1 MAASKAGEALSLAST
16 GLEHAEHGRYAEAVQ
31 AFHAALQ
38 LDGNNPHLYNNL
50 ALSLV
55 ACCKPEEALEAY
67 DRALQLSPD
76 SSSIH
81 NNKGNL
87 CFSLFQVQ
95 EALYHYKKAI
105 SSDPGNV
112 SAYINLSRAY
122 RMCGDELGCLKMIN
136 QALSMDADN
145 RIGIDN
151 YLSSLN
157 YYDLVPA
164 FVAGEHKRLA
174 GTSFCFDTGQALFRR
189 ENDSPLR
196 VGFVSPD
203 FKNHPVGQFFLP
215 VLQCLNKGPVDIY
228 CYSQVTK
235 PDAITDRLRQAGGVW
250 RSTVGLSDEV
260 MADLIREDQID
271 VLVDLAGLTEGH
283 RLGVFARK
291 PARIQCAW
299 LGYPNTTGLQ
309 QMDCRITDATA
320 DPPGMTEHLHT
331 ETLLRLPDC
340 FLAYQPL
347 EDSLLKPLPEGRITF
362 CCFNNLAKVSDSL
375 LLLWSEIMRQV
386 PSARL
391 ILKYAF
397 LDDPAVR
404 ELTEARL
411 LRHHID
417 ISRVVLRGF
426 SGTKEEHLA
435 LYGDCHIALDTYPY
449 NGTMTTCEALWMGVP
464 VISQAG
470 HAHVARVGASILT
483 AVGCSELVATDAA
496 EYIRKAV
503 ALAEEFAR
511 MKWYRENLRGKMLV
525 SPLMDASRFASEL
538 TSLLVRAARG
548 NTGHPLT
555 SL

>member
-1 MAASKAGEALSLAST
+1 MVTSKADEALSLASM
-16 GLEHAEHGRYAEAVQ
+16 GLEHAEHGRYAEAAQ
-31 AFHAALQ
+31 AFHAAVQ
-38 LDGNNPHLYNNL
+38 LDCNNAFIYNNL

-55 ACCKPEEALEAY
+55 ECRKPDEALEAY
-67 DRALQLSPD
+67 SRALQLSPD

-81 NNKGNL
+81 NNMGNIY
-87 CFSLFQVQ
+87 FSLFRVR
-95 EALYHYKKAI
+95 EALYHYHQAL
-105 SSDPGNV
+105 SLDPHNT

-136 QALSMDADN
+136 KALIMDADN
-145 RIGIDN
+145 RTGVDN

-157 YYDLVPA
+157 YYDLSPD

-174 GTSFCFDTGQALFRR
+174 ETSFCCDTAQALFRR
-189 ENDSPLR
+189 ETDSHLR

-215 VLQCLNKGPVDIY
+215 VLQSLDKELVDIY
-228 CYSQVTK
+228 CYSQVVS
-235 PDAITDRLRQAGGVW
+235 PDAITDRLRQAGGIW

-260 MADLIREDQID
+260 MADLIKEDQID
-271 VLVDLAGLTEGH
+271 ILIDLAGLTEGH

-291 PARIQCAW
+291 PARLQCAW
-299 LGYPNTTGLQ
+299 LGYPNTTGLH
-309 QMDCRITDATA
+309 QMDYRITDATA

-340 FLAYQPL
+340 FLVYQPI
-347 EDSLLKPLPEGRITF
+347 ENSLLKPLAEDNLTF
-362 CCFNNLAKVSDSL
+362 CCFNNLAKVSDGL
-375 LLLWSEIMRQV
+375 LLLWSEIMRQL

-391 ILKYAF
+391 MLKYAF

-404 ELTEARL
+404 EMTEARL

-426 SGTKEEHLA
+426 NGTKEEHLA

-464 VISQAG
+464 VVSLAG
-470 HAHVARVGASILT
+470 HTHVARVGASILS

-503 ALAEEFAR
+503 ALAEKFER
-511 MKWYRENLRGKMLV
+511 MKWYRESLRAKMQV
-525 SPLMDASRFASEL
+525 APLMDSSRFALEL
-538 TSLLVRAARG
+538 TALLIRAARENAG
-548 NTGHPLT
+548 DGLAQV
-555 SL
+555 